1 MEFVMPDFP
10 LSALVLA
17 DADSVMTLIFVV
29 FAVIS
34 WIIKL
39 VNGAK
44 GEAPA
49 PDAVKKPRPPR
60 AKSLED
66 EIANF
71 LKEVNTKNKGEAP
84 VGGGRDVKGR
94 SEVIFEEPPRQ
105 PPNRPAPAEKPKR
118 SQPTPSKPQPK
129 TNEARPKSAERPKSP
144 AAKPPKKP
152 IAPQA
157 AAGAERRVA
166 GHAAELGQGVQS
178 HLKSHMAE
186 RIGQMVSHDLAPRI
200 SDSVESHLGSATP
213 VTTAA
218 TVAKAPEH
226 PLLSELR
233 QPKTLQRAMVASL
246 ILAPP
251 RALANRR

>member
-1 MEFVMPDFP
+1 MPDLP
-10 LSALVLA
+10 TSGLVLA
-17 DADSVMTLIFVV
+17 DADSVMTLIFVA

-39 VNGAK
+39 VNAAK
-44 GEAPA
+44 GEAAPPA
-49 PDAVKKPRPPR
+49 AGPKPRPPR
-60 AKSLED
+60 PKSLED

-71 LKEVNTKNKGEAP
+71 LKEVNTKNKGAAEA
-84 VGGGRDVKGR
+84 GGGREAAGR
-94 SEVIFEEPPRQ
+94 SEVIFEERPRATA
-105 PPNRPAPAEKPKR
+105 PRPTAVEKPKR
-118 SQPTPSKPQPK
+118 TQPSPPKTPPKAKDSRLKGGDRSQP
-129 TNEARPKSAERPKSP
+129 A

-157 AAGAERRVA
+157 AAGAERRVS

-178 HLKSHMAE
+178 HLKAHMSE
-186 RIGQMVSHDLAPRI
+186 RIGEMVSQDLAPRI
-200 SDSVESHLGSATP
+200 SDSVQSHLGSGNSL
-213 VTTAA
+213 TTAA
-218 TVAKAPEH
+218 TVAKVPEH